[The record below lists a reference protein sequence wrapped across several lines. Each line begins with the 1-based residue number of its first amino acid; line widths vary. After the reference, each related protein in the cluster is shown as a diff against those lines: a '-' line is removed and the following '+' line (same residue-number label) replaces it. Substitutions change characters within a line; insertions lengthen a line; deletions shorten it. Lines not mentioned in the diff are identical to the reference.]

1 MGVVTLDQVENQIAR
16 GFRYLLFS
24 PEIEALFRKEYA
36 AERVRLAVI
45 WGVIGVFIYDLV
57 YFGDRTMLPDVFSEL
72 LVARFLVFTPFVIG
86 CILAVRR
93 WPDALLYDVLAVAI
107 PVLGVTLP
115 MAAATQSTSSYL
127 FVYQNGNSAA
137 FLFFVIALR
146 PRFFAVVIGLALM

>member
-72 LVARFLVFTPFVIG
+72 LVARFLVFTP
-86 CILAVRR
+86 LSSSAVSWPCAAGRMRFSTTSWRWRSRCWASPCR
-93 WPDALLYDVLAVAI
+93 WPLPRKAPVPTSSSIRTAI
-107 PVLGVTLP
+107 PPPFCSSSSRCGRVSLP
-115 MAAATQSTSSYL
+115 S
-127 FVYQNGNSAA
+127 
-137 FLFFVIALR
+137 
-146 PRFFAVVIGLALM
+146 